1 MLYLKLMRNG
11 LCLNDKNCPLRKL
24 LFAFFILLFL
34 FSSLASEK
42 VREKNLYVKTKEGRK
57 ACIEGTIF
65 LRVPYPKKGGIDYA
79 SEKYTGDKKNSAKI
93 LKFNPK
99 PKKGKLSEIRIPLD
113 LLLPVYQIE
122 TITALFPEDK
132 RVEEGWTHKYNG
144 EGLWATAK
152 WFCGSSKKM
161 AELKKEL
168 KGKEPKKGEV
178 FVIPNKILSQTFS
191 AIPVPKE
198 IQKEV
203 KKEEEIGKPP
213 QDTTK
218 QETLPTS
225 TAELSIE
232 DARKLL
238 SYGKDEKGDYA
249 IYHLAQGEAL
259 YSSVVVRFTGRL
271 FASEV
276 NALAMEIAKRS
287 GIEDVTSIP
296 VGYEVKI
303 PLEMLLPQFYP
314 EDSQVYKDWLAHQQ
328 DLSTII
334 NTYKNASLEG
344 VVVILDPGHGGLD
357 RGAIQNNVW
366 EDSYVYDIACRI
378 REGLETKTKAKVFM
392 TLMEPTKGFKPI
404 DKPWLTPN
412 KNSTILTHPPFH
424 PDSSD
429 ETKAAVNL
437 RWIFANYHFNNLK
450 KDGIS
455 PERIIF
461 TSIHA
466 DSLHP
471 SIRGTMFYIPGS
483 NYREQKWGVKGD
495 FFLKFQEAKSG
506 FSYSLSKKE
515 LERSEGLSQ
524 QFAKKLEASF
534 RKNNLKLHPYQ
545 ATRDHVVRNKKA
557 WVPAVLRYNL
567 IPCNILIEV
576 CNLNNKEDAELMKDP
591 VFRQK
596 IANAYIEALIMYY
609 S

>member
-1 MLYLKLMRNG
+1 MRNG
-11 LCLNDKNCPLRKL
+11 LLVNDENCSLKKL
-24 LFAFFILLFL
+24 FFLLFILLFI
-34 FSSLASEK
+34 FSFGAAKKGE
-42 VREKNLYVKTKEGRK
+42 ENNLYVKTKEGRR
-57 ACIEGTIF
+57 ACIEGFIF
-65 LRVPYPKKGGIDYA
+65 LRVPYPKKGGVESA
-79 SEKYTGDKKNSAKI
+79 AEKYTGDKKNSTQI
-93 LKFNPK
+93 LKFNQK
-99 PKKGKLSEIRIPLD
+99 PKKGRLSEIRIPLE

-132 RVEEGWTHKYNG
+132 RVEEGWAHKYGG
-144 EGLWATAK
+144 EGLWAVAK
-152 WFCGSSKKM
+152 WFCGSSKRM
-161 AELKKEL
+161 AELKSEL
-168 KGKEPKKGEV
+168 KGKVPKKGEV
-178 FVIPNKILSQTFS
+178 IVIPNKILSKTFF

-198 IQKEV
+198 I
-203 KKEEEIGKPP
+203 KKEEEINKSAPEIA
-213 QDTTK
+213 K
-218 QETLPTS
+218 QETP
-225 TAELSIE
+225 APQVEELSVE
-232 DARKLL
+232 EARKLL

-276 NALAMEIAKRS
+276 NSLAMEIAKRS

-296 VGYEVKI
+296 IGYEIKI
-303 PLEMLLPQFYP
+303 PIEMLLPQFYP
-314 EDSQVYKDWLAHQQ
+314 EDSQTYKDWVSHQKELA
-328 DLSTII
+328 TII

-357 RGAIQNNVW
+357 RGAIKNNVW

-404 DKPWLTPN
+404 DKPGLTPN
-412 KNSTILTHPPFH
+412 KNCTILTHPPFN

-483 NYREQKWGVKGD
+483 SYRDQKWGVKGD

-506 FSYSLSKKE
+506 NQYSISKKE
-515 LERSEGLSQ
+515 LERSEGLSM
-524 QFAKKLEASF
+524 QFAKNLEKSF
-534 RKNNLKLHPYQ
+534 KKNNLKLHPYQ
-545 ATRDHVVRNKKA
+545 STRDHVVRNRKA